1 MTVTPPSRTCARPQT
16 RAKRASG
23 PRSARARRLRPSHP
37 QSTLDPR
44 PTTDIL
50 SGEVALLPTP
60 LAPTLCGEASTR
72 SAVAVAT
79 SSAVLRAVGQVACQ
93 WRNGGETSMPPS
105 VSTTFGAGTQWSRTR
120 VSGTRER
127 SCSQALAR
135 CARAVARARTL
146 GDLLLELRYFARVRH
161 PHLTLERLEA
171 RLVDLCTTRYLSEL
185 PPHGLCEAQR
195 LASLALHHG
204 CCCSAHLLHHG
215 MQRLNL
221 RAQALDRGFGG
232 GQLRAQRAHL
242 GGRVFSVALDALTAL
257 AQ

>member
-1 MTVTPPSRTCARPQT
+1 MPHRLLKPVAGRHVLYVMAAEPEYGPHLQSRFTPLVTGVGPVEAGT
-16 RAKRASG
+16 RMG
-23 PRSARARRLRPSHP
+23 
-37 QSTLDPR
+37 
-44 PTTDIL
+44 
-50 SGEVALLPTP
+50 VAL
-60 LAPTLCGEASTR
+60 A
-72 SAVAVAT
+72 
-79 SSAVLRAVGQVACQ
+79 
-93 WRNGGETSMPPS
+93 
-105 VSTTFGAGTQWSRTR
+105 
-120 VSGTRER
+120 
-127 SCSQALAR
+127 
-135 CARAVARARTL
+135 
-146 GDLLLELRYFARVRH
+146 
-161 PHLTLERLEA
+161 RLEA